1 MGQNKII
8 YRRVSTCDQNLDRQ
22 FSNLPF
28 EDTAEYKVFNDKAS
42 GKDFN
47 REGWEAMLKY
57 IREGDEVFIY
67 SLDRMGRDMLGIMKV
82 VDYLIKEKKVT
93 LHLEKE
99 GLTLKA
105 GEDLNPMAKA
115 MLHMLGMFAEL
126 ERSLIKERQKEGIKA
141 AKAKGVHC
149 GRPAKGLRRAE
160 VNEKEVLAALAEGQN
175 VSEVARNFNITRAMV
190 YRIKAAN

>member
-1 MGQNKII
+1 MSQSKII
-8 YRRVSTCDQNLDRQ
+8 YRRVSAQDQNLDRQ

-28 EDTAEYKVFNDKAS
+28 KDTAEYKVFEDKAS

-47 REGWEAMLKY
+47 RKGWEAMLKY

-82 VDYLIKEKKVT
+82 VDHLIKEKKVT

-115 MLHMLGMFAEL
+115 MLQMLGMFAEL
-126 ERSLIKERQKEGIKA
+126 ERSLIKERQKEGIA
-141 AKAKGVHC
+141 AAQAKGVHC
-149 GRPAKGLRRAE
+149 GRPAKGLRLAE
-160 VNEKEVLAALAEGQN
+160 VDKEAVLAALAEGQN
-175 VSEVARNFNITRAMV
+175 VSEVARKFNITRQMV
-190 YRIKAAN
+190 YRIKDTH

>member
-1 MGQNKII
+1 MSQSKII
-8 YRRVSTCDQNLDRQ
+8 YRRVSSCDQNFNRQ

-28 EDTAEYKVFNDKAS
+28 EDTAEYKVFDDKAS

-47 REGWEAMLKY
+47 RKGWEDMLAY

-115 MLHMLGMFAEL
+115 MLQMLGMFAEL
-126 ERSLIKERQKEGIKA
+126 ERSLIKERQKEGIA
-141 AKAKGVHC
+141 AAQAKGVHC

-160 VNEKEVLAALAEGQN
+160 VNEEAVLAALAEGQN
-175 VSEVARNFNITRAMV
+175 VSEVARNFNITRQMV